1 VIIKRYL
8 CALFIATAA
17 LGGRAAIAQP
27 DAGAPAPTQEQLDQA
42 KKAYGEGKRLF
53 DAKKFADAVDKF
65 KESYRLSR
73 NPLLLYNVGFTLDQ
87 KGDRDLAIFY
97 YKKFLSDAPADA
109 APRVEVTAR
118 LKVLEAAKAAD
129 AAKNPGDGGDGTKP
143 PGDGGDGSKPPGDGS
158 KPPGDG
164 SKPPGDG
171 TKPPGDGSKPPGDGD
186 GTKPPGDGDGT
197 KPPGDGDGTKPPG
210 DGHKPHKAHVG
221 AYVATDFQHQVID
234 SAPPQRPLDLTAF
247 SPEDSGWQVTLF
259 YRSAGDAK
267 FISAPMRPRYN
278 ELVAR
283 IPAKRMVGSSVQ
295 YYIEVRD
302 RDGGVVTRAGRA
314 SSPNLVYIEEGAK
327 PRFYPDLDDGEGGDT
342 GPELGPSGGGGGG
355 GTPSTGAGF
364 LDVGSKKF
372 GYAKWGATG
381 TALGML
387 GFSLTFYLV
396 ASTASSGLEGDASRS
411 QSNCGTPPCTTFD
424 ADLKSTQARG
434 QGFETMSNV
443 TFFVGLA
450 AAGAAGYLWYREIHS
465 RKHPAADGHAARA
478 TSPTFIATPVVGGD
492 FVGGAAAVR
501 F

>member
-1 VIIKRYL
+1 MIIKRYL

-17 LGGRAAIAQP
+17 LGGRAAVAQP
-27 DAGAPAPTQEQLDQA
+27 DPKGEAAAPTPEQLEQA

-109 APRVEVTAR
+109 AQRAEVTPR

-129 AAKNPGDGGDGTKP
+129 ATKPTGDGAAPTGDGTKP
-143 PGDGGDGSKPPGDGS
+143 TGDGTKPTGDGTKPTGDGTKPTGDGDGSKPT
-158 KPPGDG
+158 
-164 SKPPGDG
+164 GDG
-171 TKPPGDGSKPPGDGD
+171 TKPTGDGD
-186 GTKPPGDGDGT
+186 GAKPTGDGDGA
-197 KPPGDGDGTKPPG
+197 KPTGDGR
-210 DGHKPHKAHVG
+210 KPHGKPHAG
-221 AYVATDFQHQVID
+221 PYTPADFQHQVID
-234 SAPPQRPLDLTAF
+234 SAPPKRPLDLTAF
-247 SPEDSGWQVTLF
+247 SPEDSGWQVTLYF
-259 YRSAGDAK
+259 RSAGDAK
-267 FISAPMRPRYN
+267 FVSAPMRPRYN

-283 IPAKRMVGSSVQ
+283 IPARRMVGASVQ

-302 RDGGVVTRAGRA
+302 RDGGVVTRIGRA
-314 SSPNLVYIEEGAK
+314 SSPNLVYIEDGAK
-327 PRFYPDLDDGEGGDT
+327 PRFYPDLDDGDSTGDT
-342 GPELGPSGGGGGG
+342 GTDILPDDKHGDQPGGGGG
-355 GTPSTGAGF
+355 GF

-372 GYAKWGATG
+372 NYAKWGTTG

-387 GFSLTFYLV
+387 GLSLTFYLV
-396 ASTASSGLEGDASRS
+396 ASSASSGLEGDASRS
-411 QSNCGTPPCTTFD
+411 QSNCGTPPCSTFD
-424 ADLKSTQARG
+424 ADLKSTEARG

-450 AAGAAGYLWYREIHS
+450 AAGTAGYLWYREVRSHKHATDKNAS
-465 RKHPAADGHAARA
+465 RSAE
-478 TSPTFIATPVVGGD
+478 PTFVATPVVGSD